1 MVRWYYRMLWKCAT
15 VPVIPD
21 KIIGN
26 PFSWVCLRVKIEYIV
41 RYNVNLTKKKK
52 LRFSS
57 LTFNAFVILFYF
69 INVLRRSYLSQS
81 VTRDVQGLF
90 KAILTSIF
98 LRNSRHFKLN
108 RRTKWLCLYDK
119 GETRRDCKMISSS
132 SILRVVFHRSRRNH
146 ILPSLEDFASST
158 CLQSRVKHF
167 PDRSSSK
174 IVGGKMESYYR
185 GENDWFIGVLELA
198 RWSDLAINVKIERNT
213 GRGTGRT
220 YRDVRSTQISW
231 RSLVLGRW
239 KRRLRRYRRFT
250 V

>member
-41 RYNVNLTKKKK
+41 WYNVNLTKKKK

-108 RRTKWLCLYDK
+108 RRKQSD
-119 GETRRDCKMISSS
+119 
-132 SILRVVFHRSRRNH
+132 RVYTIREKQEE
-146 ILPSLEDFASST
+146 I
-158 CLQSRVKHF
+158 
-167 PDRSSSK
+167 
-174 IVGGKMESYYR
+174 
-185 GENDWFIGVLELA
+185 A
-198 RWSDLAINVKIERNT
+198 RWFLLLLFYASFSI
-213 GRGTGRT
+213 
-220 YRDVRSTQISW
+220 
-231 RSLVLGRW
+231 VLDEIIFCHR
-239 KRRLRRYRRFT
+239 
-250 V
+250 